1 MQTVG
6 IIDYISPPVAI
17 IGKKLEL
24 LLPVKLIELAK
35 INIIMTIR
43 SHKIPQWNTQRP
55 VTFLQLFSF

>member
-24 LLPVKLIELAK
+24 LLPVKLIEVISENK
-35 INIIMTIR
+35 YYND
-43 SHKIPQWNTQRP
+43 N
-55 VTFLQLFSF
+55 